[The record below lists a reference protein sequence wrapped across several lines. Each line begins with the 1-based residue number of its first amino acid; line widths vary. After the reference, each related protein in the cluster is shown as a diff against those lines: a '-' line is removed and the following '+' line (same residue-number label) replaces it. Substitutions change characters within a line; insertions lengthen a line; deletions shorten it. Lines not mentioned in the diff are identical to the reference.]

1 VPHFTPAVFPIVT
14 YPADSGLIESFEYS
28 GNNLVGTSNYVELTN
43 YIKLLK
49 TILPNT
55 KTLAIFHRKKEPNSK
70 IQAAN
75 MIRLL
80 KWEGTT
86 VRITFD
92 HDKET
97 GEVQAKNEL

>member
-1 VPHFTPAVFPIVT
+1 MPNFTPIVFSIVT
-14 YPADSGLIESFEYS
+14 YPDDSGLIESFEYS

-43 YIKLLK
+43 YTKLLK

-92 HDKET
+92 HAREP
-97 GEVQAKNEL
+97 GEVQAKNGL